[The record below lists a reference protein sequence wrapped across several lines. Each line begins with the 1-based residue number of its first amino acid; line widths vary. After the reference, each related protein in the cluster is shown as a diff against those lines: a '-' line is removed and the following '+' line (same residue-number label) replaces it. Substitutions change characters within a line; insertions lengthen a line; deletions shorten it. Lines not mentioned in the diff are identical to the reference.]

1 MFTKIDYM
9 LSQKTCLKFQNIEI
23 ILSMFPDHI
32 AIKLEMN
39 NNKISFKNVSLN
51 KPWIKEESQEKF

>member
-1 MFTKIDYM
+1 M